1 MKFQTGTFY
10 VLFLLIAIF
19 GAACTDTTAPANN
32 NAANTAPTNTTPAN
46 AANTVVAP
54 SPAASA
60 SPATTNAAGS
70 PSATVAAYQQAMF
83 KKDEA
88 AFRRVIS
95 EASAREIS
103 ADATAE
109 KKTLVQFW
117 TEFSEPT
124 QATIE
129 TRNERVSGDIAF
141 VETKNPKTGL
151 WSPNKL
157 IREKGEWKMD
167 ITSAAFKELQDQIKK

>member
-1 MKFQTGTFY
+1 MKFQTKCFY
-10 VLFLLIAIF
+10 VLFLLIAAF

-32 NAANTAPTNTTPAN
+32 NAANTTPAN
-46 AANTVVAP
+46 TAPANTATNAAAP
-54 SPAASA
+54 SPSASA
-60 SPATTNAAGS
+60 SPANTNAAGS

-117 TEFSEPT
+117 TEFSEPKQPT
-124 QATIE
+124 VE
-129 TRNERVSGDIAF
+129 TRGERIAGEAAYI
-141 VETKNPKTGL
+141 ETKNPETGK
-151 WSPNKL
+151 WSFNKL
-157 IREKGEWKMD
+157 VREKGEWKMD
-167 ITSAAFKELQDQIKK
+167 LTSATAQELLRMQK